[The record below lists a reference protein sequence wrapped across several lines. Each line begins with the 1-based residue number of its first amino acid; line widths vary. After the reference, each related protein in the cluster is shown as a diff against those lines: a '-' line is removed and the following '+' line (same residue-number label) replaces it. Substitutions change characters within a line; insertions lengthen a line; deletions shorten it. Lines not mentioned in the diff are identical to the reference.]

1 MKKSQI
7 ALALGVAS
15 TTLLT
20 GCGGGDSSSET
31 TSATSYSVKAIDGY
45 LRNATIWLDINGNY
59 QWDEGEP
66 KAISGAGGEAVLDV
80 SGIDDPTK
88 YSVVV
93 QATSETVDEDT
104 ITEDNPDGTPVE
116 TSYVMSAPAGETSVT
131 PLSTKV
137 NLVLEKKKAEASA
150 TELTDDEIE
159 ALKQEA
165 VHEVAGEN
173 LDPDLV
179 LGDYVAAKTVNDD
192 ASDEEK
198 EAAREAARI
207 AYEAKV
213 IVQSKQL
220 PQEPEELDEA
230 VDEIKTDPTAS
241 SLLNQLD
248 AVSDQT
254 QKAIETKA
262 KEAESDEAAA
272 SMDFD
277 TLALPDFVEDTEKVN
292 DLTDDRDNDGVAN
305 AFDAFPDNASEW
317 RDSDGDGIGNN
328 SDDDIDGDGFANDE
342 DALPLNAKEWLD
354 TDEDGIGNNA
364 DKDDDNDGVTDDAD
378 AFPLN
383 KDETSD
389 LDKDGIGDNSDDDID
404 GDNIL
409 NVDDQFPRDKDA
421 SVDTDNDGIAD
432 VNDDDDDNDG
442 VVDAEDAFPLNASE
456 SLDTD
461 KDGIGNEEDD
471 DDDGDKIPDAQD
483 AFPLDPTESVDTDGD
498 NIGNNADNDDDG
510 DGYSDLRDYFPLDA
524 SRTSNGD
531 YDNDGVS
538 DVDDAFPE
546 DASETKDSDRDG
558 TGDNAD
564 TDDDNDGVADTEDAF
579 PYNPKEST
587 DSDED
592 GVGDNSDKFPTDAS
606 EFKDSDGDGVGD
618 NADVFRFDES
628 ESTDID
634 NDGIGDNA
642 DTDDDNDGVLDT
654 ADAFP
659 TDATESVDSDKD
671 GIGNNADTDDD
682 NDGVL
687 DAADAFPTDATE
699 SVDSDGDGIGDN
711 ADTDDSNTADTD
723 DSNTTADTDES
734 SVGDNSELT
743 ALEFLRSA
751 DALYELHSDNYNENG
766 TEYNNLFVSSILIN
780 GNIGVTQ
787 TPQVVNPDGSL
798 SEVTEKYEDIILT
811 ADGWVPVTSHTLDAT
826 TDTPIAY
833 PTNIPDS
840 KMNVT
845 LELVDLSGETISSAS
860 VPFWSDFVSTTA
872 QFPSG
877 SQAVKFTPVAAQD
890 IYSLWSD
897 SEVHISTDT
906 EPYHA
911 AATSLDQLIS
921 TTAIDSTSTT
931 QYPNLV
937 YFGWDMGVELVEDGT
952 ANYYITGDSLI
963 NVGSGTWTRSV
974 INGED
979 ILQFTVPDS
988 VVSAYGD
995 QWDEDSSTLFASVY
1009 DDGSGSY
1016 VHMGSVEKQGTS
1028 FDEVIY
1034 LFNETAKSAIL
1045 DQVVISASSTD
1056 NTEETSGADTTD
1068 SSTDTTDSGTD
1079 TTDSGTDTTDSGTDT
1094 TDSGTDTTD
1103 SGTDTTDSGTDT
1115 TDSSTGTTD
1124 SGTDTSSVDTASDA
1138 LAFVRNADALYELHS
1153 DNHNE
1158 NGTEYENLF
1167 VSSIL
1172 INGNIGVTQTPQV
1185 VNPDGSLSDVTE
1197 KYEDL
1202 ILTADGWVQVTSHTL
1217 DATTDTPIVYPTNVP
1232 DSKMNVTLELV
1243 DLSGEIISPTTVPF
1257 WSDFVSTTAQF
1268 PSGSQA
1274 VKFTPVAAQDIYSL
1288 WSDSEVHISTD
1299 TEPYHTA
1306 ATSLDQLISATAVDS
1321 TSTTGYPNLVY
1332 FGWDMGVELVEDG
1345 TANYYITGDSLI
1357 NVGSG
1362 TWTRS
1367 VINGEDILQ
1376 FTVPDGVVSAYGD
1389 QWDEDSSTLFASVY
1403 DDGSGSYVH
1412 MGSVEKQGTSFDEV
1426 IYLFN
1431 ETAKSAILE
1440 QVDVSV
1446 TYTDSTDSDTS
1457 TTTDSTGSDTGSYT
1471 DSTGSDTVDSSS
1483 DNTSDSYE
1491 DLPALAEGVGS
1502 TTSAT
1507 NADIVQLVESNSG
1520 LHEFDKE
1527 SENSIDILTV
1537 DTFAVNGSYAISQ
1550 GFKVVMPD
1558 STLGS
1563 AIYDDEQLI
1572 LAGSSWVTPTG
1583 YTLDI
1588 SGTTAEAYPTGY
1600 AEIKYSLGTP
1610 MITDL
1615 TDEAI
1620 NGTNLPFWSAYKT
1633 DSATFPTGAQALQF
1647 TPIAAQDIYSL
1658 WTDSDVHVKVVG
1670 ATASGPYSVQAT
1682 TLADLTSASA
1692 ATDPAQAK
1700 VIYIGWNIGVELVED
1715 GTANFYQTDD
1725 TTYETSKVGETTW
1738 TSSEMGGKTV
1748 YQLTVTDEAILAFGD
1763 AWYDDP
1769 ATILFAEN
1777 NGIVIR
1783 GAVEKANE
1791 TNDYMVT
1798 FFNDVAYQSILDE
1811 VEISCDFT
1819 YTEGDSTYEL
1829 LEFTGLLAACSSN

>member
-66 KAISGAGGEAVLDV
+66 KAISGTGGEAVLDV
-80 SGIDDPTK
+80 SGIDDPAK

-93 QATSETVDEDT
+93 QATSDTVDEDT

-230 VDEIKTDPTAS
+230 VDEMKTDPTAS

-272 SMDFD
+272 NMDFD

-421 SVDTDNDGIAD
+421 SVDTDSDGIAD

-442 VVDAEDAFPLNASE
+442 VVDAEDAFPLNAGE

-498 NIGNNADNDDDG
+498 NIGNNADTDDDG

-524 SRTSNGD
+524 SKASNGD

-587 DSDED
+587 DSDND
-592 GVGDNSDKFPTDAS
+592 GVGDNSDKFPNDAS

-618 NADVFRFDES
+618 NSDAFRFDES

-659 TDATESVDSDKD
+659 ADATESVDSDED

-687 DAADAFPTDATE
+687 DTADAFPTDATE

-711 ADTDDSNTADTD
+711 TDTD

-766 TEYNNLFVSSILIN
+766 IEYNNLFVSSILIN
-780 GNIGVTQ
+780 GDIGVTQ

-798 SEVTEKYEDIILT
+798 SE
-811 ADGWVPVTSHTLDAT
+811 
-826 TDTPIAY
+826 
-833 PTNIPDS
+833 
-840 KMNVT
+840 
-845 LELVDLSGETISSAS
+845 
-860 VPFWSDFVSTTA
+860 
-872 QFPSG
+872 
-877 SQAVKFTPVAAQD
+877 
-890 IYSLWSD
+890 
-897 SEVHISTDT
+897 
-906 EPYHA
+906 
-911 AATSLDQLIS
+911 
-921 TTAIDSTSTT
+921 
-931 QYPNLV
+931 
-937 YFGWDMGVELVEDGT
+937 
-952 ANYYITGDSLI
+952 
-963 NVGSGTWTRSV
+963 
-974 INGED
+974 
-979 ILQFTVPDS
+979 
-988 VVSAYGD
+988 
-995 QWDEDSSTLFASVY
+995 
-1009 DDGSGSY
+1009 
-1016 VHMGSVEKQGTS
+1016 
-1028 FDEVIY
+1028 
-1034 LFNETAKSAIL
+1034 
-1045 DQVVISASSTD
+1045 
-1056 NTEETSGADTTD
+1056 
-1068 SSTDTTDSGTD
+1068 
-1079 TTDSGTDTTDSGTDT
+1079 
-1094 TDSGTDTTD
+1094 
-1103 SGTDTTDSGTDT
+1103 
-1115 TDSSTGTTD
+1115 
-1124 SGTDTSSVDTASDA
+1124 
-1138 LAFVRNADALYELHS
+1138 
-1153 DNHNE
+1153 
-1158 NGTEYENLF
+1158 
-1167 VSSIL
+1167 
-1172 INGNIGVTQTPQV
+1172 
-1185 VNPDGSLSDVTE
+1185 VTE

-1243 DLSGEIISPTTVPF
+1243 DLAGETISPTTVPF

-1332 FGWDMGVELVEDG
+1332 FGWDMGVELVEGG

-1357 NVGSG
+1357 SVGSG

-1376 FTVPDGVVSAYGD
+1376 FTVPDSVVSAYGD

-1403 DDGSGSYVH
+1403 DDGSGNYVH

-1440 QVDVSV
+1440 QVNVS
-1446 TYTDSTDSDTS
+1446 TTNTGSTDSDTT
-1457 TTTDSTGSDTGSYT
+1457 TTTDSTSSDTGNDT
-1471 DSTGSDTVDSSS
+1471 DSTSSDTGDSSS

-1491 DLPALAEGVGS
+1491 DLPALAEGVGI

-1527 SENSIDILTV
+1527 SENSVEILTV

-1600 AEIKYSLGTP
+1600 SEIKYSLGTP

-1620 NGTNLPFWSAYKT
+1620 NGTNLPVWSAYKT
-1633 DSATFPTGAQALQF
+1633 DSATFPAGAHALQF
-1647 TPIAAQDIYSL
+1647 TPVAAQDIYSL
-1658 WTDSDVHVKVVG
+1658 WTDSDVHVKVVD

-1682 TLADLTSASA
+1682 TLAELTSASA
-1692 ATDPAQAK
+1692 ATDPDQAK

-1725 TTYETSKVGETTW
+1725 TTYETAKVGETTW

-1769 ATILFAEN
+1769 STILFAEN
-1777 NGIVIR
+1777 NDIVIR
-1783 GAVEKANE
+1783 GAVEKANA

-1798 FFNDVAYQSILDE
+1798 FFNDTAYQSILDE